1 MHYDVCLAMLTEVA
15 TFLNRKGGRDHI
27 VSCFLFFFFW
37 NFELCREAGDHFDF
51 QLQGQFI
58 LISDSLTNG
67 GFLIHHYVTQALKGE
82 ETEKKMI
89 AAAVWIA
96 STYTTHHLV

>member
-1 MHYDVCLAMLTEVA
+1 MLTEVA

-27 VSCFLFFFFW
+27 VSCFFLFFF
-37 NFELCREAGDHFDF
+37 AGTGDHFDF

-96 STYTTHHLV
+96 STYTTHHLA